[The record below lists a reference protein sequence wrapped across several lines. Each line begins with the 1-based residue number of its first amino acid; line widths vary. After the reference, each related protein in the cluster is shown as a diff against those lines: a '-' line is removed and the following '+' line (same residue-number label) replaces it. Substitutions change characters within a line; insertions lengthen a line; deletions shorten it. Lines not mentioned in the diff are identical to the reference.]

1 MGGALAGMENGERRT
16 ENGERKIEMVEA
28 FGVNYGLAF
37 QMRDDIMDDD
47 DPEITAMAK
56 QLLPEYLDKAYKA
69 LDAMEP
75 WVKDTEA
82 LEELRLMVKL

>member
-1 MGGALAGMENGERRT
+1 MENGERKT
-16 ENGERKIEMVEA
+16 ENGERKIEMVEE

-75 WVKDTEA
+75 WVKDKEA